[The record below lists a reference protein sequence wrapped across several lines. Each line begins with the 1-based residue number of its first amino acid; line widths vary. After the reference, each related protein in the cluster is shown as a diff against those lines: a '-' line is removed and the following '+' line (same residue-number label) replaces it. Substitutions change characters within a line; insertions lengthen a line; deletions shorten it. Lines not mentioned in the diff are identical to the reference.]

1 MLVVIK
7 QKFNNELMLKYF
19 RRIRLKLLDEGN
31 LKRYLTYAIGE
42 ILLVMIGILLA
53 IQVNNWNNNK
63 LVKKSEQLALIKL
76 KEEVE
81 SNYFQFQNTQKVHHN
96 IFDAADL
103 LLSFIEETNT
113 NFISEDSLKLAIGW
127 IAGPNPTFNPSNGTI
142 NSLINSGKIEIIQND
157 SLKTMLTQWK
167 DLVYDY
173 QEEEIELDELIDNQL
188 RPLILSYVDLNYK
201 EEKLTGSINR
211 SIRESIEVKNLLT
224 LVSQYRWAITL
235 ETSNKSFEQ
244 YKILQS
250 LNSMKRIINRKL
262 SDN

>member
-1 MLVVIK
+1 MIK
-7 QKFNNELMLKYF
+7 FF
-19 RRIRLKLLDEGN
+19 RRTRRKLLDEGN
-31 LKRYLTYAIGE
+31 LKRYLNYAIGE
-42 ILLVMIGILLA
+42 IIVVMIGILLA
-53 IQVNNWNNNK
+53 IQVNNWNNSK
-63 LVKKSEQLALIKL
+63 LSKKSEQLALIKL

-81 SNYFQFQNTQKVHHN
+81 SNYFQFQSNQKIHHY

-113 NFISEDSLKLAIGW
+113 NAISGDSLKSAIGW

-157 SLKTMLTQWK
+157 SLKTLLIQWK

-188 RPLILSYVDLNYK
+188 RPLMLSYLDLNYQD
-201 EEKLTGSINR
+201 EKLTGLING
-211 SIRESIEVKNLLT
+211 SIRESIEVKNLLI

-235 ETSNKSFEQ
+235 ETSNKNSEQ

-250 LNSMKRIINRKL
+250 LNKMRQIIEQKMGSN
-262 SDN
+262 